1 MDAWISRFADR
12 SPLLWPLREA
22 ARQFEGGDWPT
33 LSGTQQVL
41 DRARI
46 RTASGLPLRLTPPAG
61 GTAGP
66 YEIRLHARGELEFRE
81 RNWHDLFN
89 VLVWLTLPRS
99 KAALNARHHAAWMAH
114 SAGGTGRRGAV
125 RDALT
130 LFDESGVIVLSADA
144 GLLRMIRDFRWR
156 PLFWGRRAT
165 VVRDMCFLPFGHA
178 LCEKALA
185 PYKGMTGR
193 GLLLEAGRE
202 LLELPPVE
210 QLARV
215 DARVAQ
221 WLADPQTLQSTQ
233 ELAPL
238 PVLGVPGWCSD
249 NEQAGYYDDAGHFRP
264 GRARRRADMAAMKER
279 G

>member
-1 MDAWISRFADR
+1 
-12 SPLLWPLREA
+12 
-22 ARQFEGGDWPT
+22 
-33 LSGTQQVL
+33 
-41 DRARI
+41 
-46 RTASGLPLRLTPPAG
+46 
-61 GTAGP
+61 
-66 YEIRLHARGELEFRE
+66 
-81 RNWHDLFN
+81 
-89 VLVWLTLPRS
+89 
-99 KAALNARHHAAWMAH
+99 
-114 SAGGTGRRGAV
+114 
-125 RDALT
+125 
-130 LFDESGVIVLSADA
+130 
-144 GLLRMIRDFRWR
+144 
-156 PLFWGRRAT
+156 
-165 VVRDMCFLPFGHA
+165 MCFLPFGHA
-178 LCEKALA
+178 LCEKALV

-249 NEQAGYYDDAGHFRP
+249 NEQAGYYDDADHFRP